1 MTEKQ
6 GSLVDHIGV
15 DLWVAAR
22 AFEQAMFDRVA
33 ALGFADVSVADSEI
47 LVAIPAKGARMTD
60 VAKSRRVTKQAAQE
74 RIKSLIARG
83 YLAVEPDPEDRRARR
98 LVPTERGAS
107 LRAALDEVKRNL
119 QSELLDTL
127 GADDM
132 ARTRDALRRIAQRIR
147 PPD

>member
-1 MTEKQ
+1 MTKEQ
-6 GSLVDHIGV
+6 GTLVDHIGV

-22 AFEQAMFDRVA
+22 AFEQAMFDSVA

-83 YLAVEPDPEDRRARR
+83 YLRTEPDPDDRRAQLLRH
-98 LVPTERGAS
+98 TERGRA
-107 LRAALDEVKRNL
+107 LRHALDTVKRGL
-119 QSELLDTL
+119 HAEIVQTL
-127 GADDM
+127 GPEDVD
-132 ARTRDALRRIAQRIR
+132 RLRLALAEIVRQVSPA
-147 PPD
+147 P